1 MTRMLTCSSALAL
14 VLLAT
19 AASADVTPQEVWDN
33 WQAMSTTAGQEM
45 TVGATTPTATGLEV
59 TDVLITFKDQ
69 MGGSSSVSFAK
80 LTFADNGDGTVAVT
94 MPDSYPISL
103 AFPAEAEGPGTLK
116 LTVSQPGV
124 KITAG
129 GSATETSYQIA
140 APATTITLDE
150 VTDETGKV
158 LDTQGD
164 LAMTDLTAN
173 YLVSRDGETTI
184 LDTSFGAKSAILT
197 ISGTESEGTGSG
209 TAVVSF
215 ADLTGT
221 TKGNFLNAEMMA
233 NMATALN
240 SGFTMDS
247 TFSFGAMSMDFD
259 VTDASGPTKIVAN
272 ATGGGFD
279 LAMNKAEM
287 IYGTALQGAR
297 FVVSGAEI
305 PFPQVEV
312 GFADSAF
319 NVRMPVSKSDQPQ
332 DFAFLTKVVDLTV
345 SEDIWN
351 LFDPGASLSRDPAT
365 FILDTKGSG
374 FWNQDIMDPGV
385 DIDTIEAPGELHAFD
400 LTQFLV
406 KAAGAEVSAT
416 GALTFDNADLETFD
430 GMPRP
435 EGLITVGIKGVNKLV
450 ENLIALGILTEDDAM
465 GFRMGLAMFARPGA
479 GPDELTSEIEF
490 KDGGL
495 FANGQ
500 QLQ

>member
-1 MTRMLTCSSALAL
+1 MLTSASTLAV
-14 VLLAT
+14 VLIAS

-33 WQAMSTTAGQEM
+33 WQAMTTSAGQEL
-45 TVGATTPTATGLEV
+45 TVGATTPTAKGLEV
-59 TDVLITFKDQ
+59 TDVQITFKDQ
-69 MGGSSSVSFAK
+69 MGGSSSVSFDR
-80 LTFADNGDGTVAVT
+80 LGFADNGDGTVAVS

-103 AFPAEAEGPGTLK
+103 AFPAKGEGPGSLK

-129 GSATETSYQIA
+129 GSATETSYQIE
-140 APATTITLDE
+140 APSMAITLDE
-150 VTDETGKV
+150 VTDEAGKV
-158 LDTQGD
+158 LDTDGD

-173 YLVSRDGETTI
+173 YLVSQDGGMTV
-184 LDTSFGAKSAILT
+184 LDTSFGARAAVLT
-197 ISGTESEGTGSG
+197 ISGQDTESSGSG
-209 TAVVSF
+209 KAVVSF

-221 TKGNFLNAEMMA
+221 TSGNFLNADLGVNLA
-233 NMATALN
+233 AALN
-240 SGFTMDS
+240 SGFTMES
-247 TFSFGAMSMDFD
+247 TLGFGTMSMDFD
-259 VTDASGPTKIVAN
+259 IVEPTGPTKMVAN
-272 ATGGGFD
+272 AGGGGFTLKMD
-279 LAMNKAEM
+279 KTRMV
-287 IYGTALQGAR
+287 YGTSLQGAR

-305 PFPQVEV
+305 PFPQIEV

-319 NVRMPVSKSDQPQ
+319 NVQMPVSKSDTPQ

-351 LFDPGASLSRDPAT
+351 LFDPGASLSREPAT

-374 FWNQDIMDPGV
+374 FWNQDIMDPEV
-385 DIDTIEAPGELHAFD
+385 DINTIEAPGELHSFD
-400 LTQFLV
+400 LTQFLL
-406 KAAGAEVSAT
+406 KAAGAEVAAA
-416 GALTFDNADLETFD
+416 GALTFDNTDIATFD
-430 GMPRP
+430 GVPRP

-450 ENLIALGILTEDDAM
+450 ENLIALGILTDDDAM
-465 GFRMGLAMFARPGA
+465 GFRMAMAMFARPGA

>member
-1 MTRMLTCSSALAL
+1 MTRTLTCSSALAL
-14 VLLAT
+14 VLFAT
-19 AASADVTPQEVWDN
+19 AASAAVTPQEVWDN
-33 WQAMSTTAGQEM
+33 WQAMSTAAGQDL

-59 TDVLITFKDQ
+59 TDVVITYKDQ
-69 MGGSSSVSFAK
+69 MGGSSSVSFSK

-94 MPDSYPISL
+94 MPDSYPIAL
-103 AFPAEAEGPGTLK
+103 AFPAEADGPGTLK

-129 GSATETSYQIA
+129 GSSTETSYQIA
-140 APATTITLDE
+140 AATTAITLDE
-150 VTDETGKV
+150 VTDDSGKV
-158 LDTQGD
+158 LDTEGD
-164 LAMTDLTAN
+164 LTMTDLTAN
-173 YLVSRDGETTI
+173 YLVSRDGETTV
-184 LDTSFGAKSAILT
+184 LDASFGAKSAVLNV
-197 ISGTESEGTGSG
+197 SGKEPEGSNSG
-209 TAVVSF
+209 KATVSF

-247 TFSFGAMSMDFD
+247 AFGFGALSMDFD
-259 VTDASGPTKIVAN
+259 ITDANGPTKLVAN
-272 ATGGGFD
+272 ASAGGFN

-287 IYGTALQGAR
+287 TYGTALQGAR
-297 FVVSGAEI
+297 FLVSGAEI
-305 PFPQVEV
+305 PFPEVEV

-319 NVRMPVSKSDQPQ
+319 NLRMPLSKSDQPQ
-332 DFAFLTKVVDLTV
+332 DFAYLTKVVDLTV

-351 LFDPGASLSRDPAT
+351 LFDPAATLSREPAT

-374 FWNQDIMDPGV
+374 FWYQDIMDPGV
-385 DIDTIEAPGELHAFD
+385 DIGTIETPGELHTFD
-400 LTQFLV
+400 LAQFLI
-406 KAAGAEVSAT
+406 KAAGAEVSAA
-416 GALTFDNADLETFD
+416 GALTFDNADRETF
-430 GMPRP
+430 GGVPRP

-450 ENLIALGILTEDDAM
+450 ENLIALGILTEDDAT
-465 GFRMGLAMFARPGA
+465 GFRMGLAVFARPGA